1 MRFRITTLV
10 LLLISA
16 LVVSACSQAQ
26 TTISAE
32 EIMQRME
39 AARDAMQDIRAT
51 VAFDFTSPEKSG
63 SMLMETWLKKTD
75 QTDAQDRPINMMRIE
90 VREASEAQLQD
101 ARFVSDGETFWVYH
115 PDENRVLTGT
125 REDLARQPM
134 TDAAGAARTFEDML
148 QRGLDAFDIE
158 VLGEEQIAGQ
168 NTWKLRLT
176 PASDTQQQLQLDRVV
191 HVTMWVDEELALPL
205 RIDVDASDMGQALF
219 EVRSL
224 DIDSGLS
231 ADLFTFTVPE
241 GAEVVNVA
249 ELAAQM
255 RPRSLSLEEAA
266 AEVNFVLLS
275 PADLPL
281 DATLVDVQVIGD
293 RMVIQNYVGSQV
305 TFSIVQSSDDL
316 GTERQPPVGSE
327 VRTIT
332 VREQEATLITSG
344 DDQPGSLL
352 RWVEDDVRI
361 IVAGTLSADDAVRVA
376 EALQS
381 LDT

>member
-1 MRFRITTLV
+1 MRFRITMLV

-16 LVVSACSQAQ
+16 LVVSACGQAQ

-75 QTDAQDRPINMMRIE
+75 QTDAQDRPINMLRIE
-90 VREASEAQLQD
+90 VREASDAQLQD
-101 ARFVSDGETFWVYH
+101 ARFVSDGEMFWVYH

-125 REDLARQPM
+125 REDLAEQPM

-191 HVTMWVDEELALPL
+191 QVTMWVDEELALPL
-205 RIDVDASDMGQALF
+205 RIDVDASDMGRALF

-224 DIDSGLS
+224 DIDSDLS

-266 AEVNFVLLS
+266 AEVDFVLLS

-293 RMVIQNYVGSQV
+293 KMVIQNYVGSQV
-305 TFSIVQSSDDL
+305 TFSIVQSGDEV
-316 GTERQPPVGSE
+316 GAERQPPIGSE
-327 VRTIT
+327 VQTIT
-332 VREQEATLITSG
+332 VRDQEATLITSG

-376 EALQS
+376 EALQE
-381 LDT
+381 LGD

>member
-1 MRFRITTLV
+1 MRFRITMLV

-16 LVVSACSQAQ
+16 LVVSACGQAQ

-75 QTDAQDRPINMMRIE
+75 QTDAQDRPINMLRIE
-90 VREASEAQLQD
+90 VREASDAQLQD
-101 ARFVSDGETFWVYH
+101 ARFVSDGEMFWVYH

-125 REDLARQPM
+125 REDLAEQPM

-191 HVTMWVDEELALPL
+191 QVTMWVDEELALPL
-205 RIDVDASDMGQALF
+205 RIDVDASDMGRALF

-224 DIDSGLS
+224 DIDSDLS

-266 AEVNFVLLS
+266 AEVDFVLLS

-293 RMVIQNYVGSQV
+293 KMVIQNYVGSQV
-305 TFSIVQSSDDL
+305 TFSIVQSGDEV
-316 GTERQPPVGSE
+316 GAERQPPIGSE
-327 VRTIT
+327 VQTIT
-332 VREQEATLITSG
+332 VRDQEATLITSG
-344 DDQPGSLL
+344 DGST
-352 RWVEDDVRI
+352 
-361 IVAGTLSADDAVRVA
+361 G
-376 EALQS
+376 
-381 LDT
+381 

>member
-10 LLLISA
+10 LLLIST
-16 LVVSACSQAQ
+16 LVVSACGQAQ

-75 QTDAQDRPINMMRIE
+75 QTDEQDRPINMVRIE

-125 REDLARQPM
+125 REDLAEQPM

-191 HVTMWVDEELALPL
+191 QVTMWVDEELALPL
-205 RIDVDASDMGQALF
+205 RIDVNASDMGQALF

-224 DIDSGLS
+224 DMDSGLS

-241 GAEVVNVA
+241 GAEVVDVA

-266 AEVNFVLLS
+266 AEVDFVLLS

-293 RMVIQNYVGSQV
+293 KMVIQNYVGSQV
-305 TFSIVQSSDDL
+305 TFSIVQSSDEM
-316 GTERQPPVGSE
+316 GAERQPPIGSE

-352 RWVEDDVRI
+352 RWIEDDVRI

-376 EALQS
+376 EALQ
-381 LDT
+381 

>member
-10 LLLISA
+10 LLLISV
-16 LVVSACSQAQ
+16 LVVSACGQAP

-75 QTDAQDRPINMMRIE
+75 QTDAQDRPINMLRID
-90 VREASEAQLQD
+90 VREASDAQLQD

-125 REDLARQPM
+125 REDLAEQPM

-191 HVTMWVDEELALPL
+191 QVTMWVDEELALPL
-205 RIDVDASDMGQALF
+205 RIDVDASDMGRAMF

-224 DIDSGLS
+224 DIDSDLS

-266 AEVNFVLLS
+266 AEVDFVLLS

-293 RMVIQNYVGSQV
+293 TLVIQNYVGSQV
-305 TFSIVQSSDDL
+305 TFSIVQSSDEM
-316 GTERQPPVGSE
+316 GAERQPPIGSE
-327 VRTIT
+327 VQTIT

-361 IVAGTLSADDAVRVA
+361 IVAGTLSADDALRVA
-376 EALQS
+376 EALQE
-381 LDT
+381 LGD

>member
-1 MRFRITTLV
+1 MRFRITMLV

-16 LVVSACSQAQ
+16 LVVSACGQAQ

-75 QTDAQDRPINMMRIE
+75 QTDAQDRPINMLRIE
-90 VREASEAQLQD
+90 VREASDAQLQD
-101 ARFVSDGETFWVYH
+101 ARFVSDGEMFWVYH

-125 REDLARQPM
+125 REDLAEQPM

-191 HVTMWVDEELALPL
+191 QVTMWVDEELALPL
-205 RIDVDASDMGQALF
+205 RIDVDASDMGRAMF

-224 DIDSGLS
+224 DIDSDLS

-266 AEVNFVLLS
+266 AEVDFVLLS

-293 RMVIQNYVGSQV
+293 KMVIQNYVGSQV
-305 TFSIVQSSDDL
+305 TFSIVQSSDEVAA
-316 GTERQPPVGSE
+316 ERQPPIGSE
-327 VRTIT
+327 VQTIT
-332 VREQEATLITSG
+332 VRDQEATLVTSG

-376 EALQS
+376 EALQE
-381 LDT
+381 LGD

>member
-10 LLLISA
+10 LLLINA

>member
-16 LVVSACSQAQ
+16 LVVSACGQAP

-75 QTDAQDRPINMMRIE
+75 QTDAQDRPINMLRID
-90 VREASEAQLQD
+90 VREASDAQLQD

-125 REDLARQPM
+125 REDLAEQPM

-191 HVTMWVDEELALPL
+191 QVTMWVDEELALPL
-205 RIDVDASDMGQALF
+205 RIDVDASDMGRAMF

-224 DIDSGLS
+224 DIDSDLS

-266 AEVNFVLLS
+266 AEVDFVLLS

-293 RMVIQNYVGSQV
+293 TLVIQNYVGSQV
-305 TFSIVQSSDDL
+305 TFSIVQSSDEM
-316 GTERQPPVGSE
+316 GAERQPPIGSE
-327 VRTIT
+327 VQTIT

-361 IVAGTLSADDAVRVA
+361 IVAGTLSADDALRVA
-376 EALQS
+376 EALQE
-381 LDT
+381 LGD